1 VGQEIERKFLVKDD
15 GWRGLAPGVAYRQ
28 GYLPTTGAT
37 VRVRIAGER
46 GYLTIKGP
54 TQGVGRAEYEYE
66 VPLADAR
73 ELLDTL
79 CARPQIEKRR
89 YRIPV
94 GKHVFEVDEFAGD
107 NEGLVIAEVE
117 LKSADEPFE
126 RPAWVGEEVSHDPRY
141 FNSALARHPFRSW

>member
-1 VGQEIERKFLVKDD
+1 MGREIERKFLVKDD

-28 GYLPTTGAT
+28 GYLPTSGAT

-66 VPLADAR
+66 VPLADAK

-79 CARPQIEKRR
+79 CARPQIEKLRH
-89 YRIPV
+89 RIPV
-94 GKHVFEVDEFAGD
+94 GQHVFEVDEFAGE
-107 NEGLVIAEVE
+107 NQGLVIAEVE
-117 LKSADEPFE
+117 LQSADEPFE
-126 RPAWVGEEVSHDPRY
+126 RPAWLGEEVSHDPRY
-141 FNSALARHPFRSW
+141 FNSALAKRPYRSW